1 MSIDKAAFAKEVSAQ
16 QRERRAIEDREA
28 KRAIGRRLSSEAAR
42 LDLSGTAAAARAGCS
57 RRTWLHYESGATTPD
72 AAMLRRLDALGFD
85 VLYLVT
91 GRGGGKRQ
99 HNI

>member
-1 MSIDKAAFAKEVSAQ
+1 M
-16 QRERRAIEDREA
+16 EDDEA
-28 KRAIGRRLSSEAAR
+28 KKAIGRRISSEAAR
-42 LDLSGTAAAARAGCS
+42 LDLSGTAAAVRAGCS

-91 GRGGGKRQ
+91 GRRGGEKQ

>member
-1 MSIDKAAFAKEVSAQ
+1 MNIDKAAFAKEISAQ
-16 QRERRAIEDREA
+16 QKARRAIEDEEA
-28 KRAIGRRLSSEAAR
+28 KKAIGRRLSREAAR
-42 LDLSGTAAAARAGCS
+42 LELSGTAAAAQAGCC
-57 RRTWLHYESGATTPD
+57 RRTWVHYESGATTPD

-91 GRGGGKRQ
+91 GRRGGERR